1 MKELLDG
8 GVPVWVVG
16 TIRVVG
22 SKHRMHHE
30 GTLGRRCTCVGSRH
44 HTCSGMACIMKDLL
58 DGGVPVWV
66 VGTIRVVAWHAS

>member
-1 MKELLDG
+1 MSMACIMKELLDG

-22 SKHRMHHE
+22 SEHGMHHE

-44 HTCSGMACIMKDLL
+44 HTCSG
-58 DGGVPVWV
+58 
-66 VGTIRVVAWHAS
+66 

>member
-1 MKELLDG
+1 MRIACIMKELLDG

-22 SKHRMHHE
+22 SEHRMHHE

-44 HTCSGMACIMKDLL
+44 HTCSG
-58 DGGVPVWV
+58 
-66 VGTIRVVAWHAS
+66 